1 MTDETETPA
10 TAPAPALAPE
20 KLVKVYL
27 KMKAK
32 HDEMRIAYEAE
43 EKKLKTQM
51 DTVKS
56 ALLKFCKEQNVDSVR
71 TGEGLFY
78 RTVTVNYWT
87 NNWDAMHK
95 FIVAENAP
103 QLLHQRLHQTNLKE
117 FLEANPDILPPGL
130 NVDSEYAI
138 TVRRK

>member
-1 MTDETETPA
+1 MTDEVAPA
-10 TAPAPALAPE
+10 TPTVAPE

-43 EKKLKTQM
+43 EKKLGAQMAKVKT
-51 DTVKS
+51 
-56 ALLKFCKEQNVDSVR
+56 ALLTFCKEQNVDSVR

-78 RTVTVNYWT
+78 RVIKTNYWT
-87 NNWDAMHK
+87 NNWKDMHE
-95 FIVAENAP
+95 FIVHHNAP
-103 QLLHQRLHQTNLKE
+103 QLLHERIHQTNLKE
-117 FLEANPDILPPGL
+117 FLEANPDLLPPGL
-130 NVDSEYAI
+130 NVDSEYTI

>member
-1 MTDETETPA
+1 MTEETQADVPTVP
-10 TAPAPALAPE
+10 PE

-43 EKKLKTQM
+43 EKKLAEQM
-51 DTVKS
+51 GKVKS
-56 ALLKFCKEQNVDSVR
+56 ALLAFCKEQKVDSVR

-78 RTVTVNYWT
+78 RSVKTNYWT
-87 NNWDAMHK
+87 NDWKSMHQ
-95 FIVAENAP
+95 FIVEHKVP
-103 QLLHQRLHQTNLKE
+103 QLLHERIHQTNLKE
-117 FLEANPDILPPGL
+117 FLEANPDLLPPGL
-130 NVDSEYAI
+130 NVDSEYTI

>member
-1 MTDETETPA
+1 MTDEATP
-10 TAPAPALAPE
+10 TVPTVPPE

-43 EKKLKTQM
+43 EKKLSDQM
-51 DTVKS
+51 TKVKS
-56 ALLKFCKEQNVDSVR
+56 ALLAFCKAQNVDSVR

-78 RTVTVNYWT
+78 RTTKVDYWT
-87 NNWDAMHK
+87 NNWEAMHQ
-95 FIVAENAP
+95 FILEHKVP
-103 QLLHQRLHQTNLKE
+103 QLLHQRIHQTNLKE
-117 FLEANPDILPPGL
+117 FLEANPDLLPPGL
-130 NVDSEYAI
+130 NVDSEYTI